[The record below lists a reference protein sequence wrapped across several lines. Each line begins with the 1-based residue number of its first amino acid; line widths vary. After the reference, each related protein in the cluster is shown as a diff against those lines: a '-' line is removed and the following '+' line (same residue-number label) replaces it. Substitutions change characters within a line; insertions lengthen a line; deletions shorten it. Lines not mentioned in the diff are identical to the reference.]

1 MDERV
6 RDRTNPESKL
16 AVNLALRFK
25 PSLPGLVDV
34 RRVYDAKGDLRVSSA
49 YVSQLPLYAGTYDV
63 LDEIF
68 HRKSL
73 LCECRE
79 EDPD

>member
-1 MDERV
+1 MNV
-6 RDRTNPESKL
+6 FATGQTQKVSWQSIWHCSSNPACL
-16 AVNLALRFK
+16 
-25 PSLPGLVDV
+25 GLVDV
-34 RRVYDAKGDLRVSSA
+34 RRVYDAKGDLCVSSA

-63 LDEIF
+63 LDEMF

>member
-16 AVNLALRFK
+16 ALLFK

-34 RRVYDAKGDLRVSSA
+34 RRVYDAEGDLCVSSA